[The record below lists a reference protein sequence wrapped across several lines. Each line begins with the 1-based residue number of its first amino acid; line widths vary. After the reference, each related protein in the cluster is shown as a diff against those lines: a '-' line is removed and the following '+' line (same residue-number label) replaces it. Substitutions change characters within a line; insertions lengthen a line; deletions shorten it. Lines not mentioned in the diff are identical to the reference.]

1 RGRGVTG
8 ILAKVD
14 DAVGKVERGLVTAAL
29 VGMVALVFVQVVLRY
44 VFNTGLPW
52 LEETARYLLIWTG
65 FLGAS
70 IATKDRRHIA
80 IDALPR
86 AFNPDSRAV
95 ALLGTLNNLI
105 CAGFC
110 AFLVWI
116 GWDFAG
122 RSMELGR
129 VSTTLEMP
137 LWIVQGAIPFACA
150 IMTLRFLGFAFGEF
164 LILIG
169 VRERRAHGVAEGLGD
184 LLKRAEDGPDE
195 DGGGR

>member
-1 RGRGVTG
+1 MTE
-8 ILAKVD
+8 ILAKID

-29 VGMVALVFVQVVLRY
+29 VGMVVLVFVQVVLRY

-86 AFNPDSRAV
+86 AFSADSKAV
-95 ALLGTLNNLI
+95 ALIGTLNHLI

-129 VSTTLEMP
+129 VSTTLELP
-137 LWIVQGAIPFACA
+137 LWIVQGAIPFACS
-150 IMTLRFLGFAFGEF
+150 IMTLRFLGFAFGEL

-169 VRERRAHGVAEGLGD
+169 VRERGAHGVAEGLGD
-184 LLKRAEDGPDE
+184 LLTKAQDAPGDEGDG
-195 DGGGR
+195 R